1 MEFHTSGHV
10 GDMMDTVR
18 NEFKDVAQALSNGA
32 AIIGENDRMHE
43 ESELDT
49 RSCNASSNFAH
60 FVRMRYVDD
69 VLYKIVNGKSLRGLE
84 RAAT

>member
-1 MEFHTSGHV
+1 MELHTSGHD

-18 NEFKDVAQALSNGA
+18 NEFKDGAQALSNGA
-32 AIIGENDRMHE
+32 AIIGENDRMDE

-49 RSCNASSNFAH
+49 RSCNASIDFAH
-60 FVRMRYVDD
+60 FVRMRCVDE
-69 VLYKIVNGKSLRGLE
+69 VLYKIVSGKSLRVLE